1 MKTKLLFII
10 AIFATLTFTS
20 CEDVVQLEGPK
31 SDSFLIVDGTI
42 TNQKGEQ
49 VIALSQSQDYFNNAT
64 VKGITNATVK
74 VTDNEGKV
82 YEFKDLKNVGKYVWT
97 PKSTTEIM
105 GAIGKTYTLEITS
118 NGETFR
124 AVSEM
129 KRVPK
134 IDSIAY
140 QADTRENET
149 DPKKPKEGFEA
160 QFYGRDIA
168 GIGDCYRV
176 KSFKNKKELELRRGG
191 VQLAYDAAVQK
202 SRTADGLV
210 FILPLRRSI
219 SPDLFVEKDTITVQL
234 TSITEGHFDF
244 WTQAIQEVNN
254 AGLFSRPSA
263 NIPTNVI
270 NINTSSS
277 KKGAGWFGTSAMS
290 TFTTIVDAKKART
303 GLK

>member
-10 AIFATLTFTS
+10 AIFATLSLTS

-49 VIALSQSQDYFNNAT
+49 VIGLSQSQDYFNNAT
-64 VKGITNATVK
+64 VKGVTNATVK

-82 YEFKDLKNVGKYVWT
+82 YEFKDAKNVGKYVWT
-97 PKSTTEIM
+97 PKSATDVLGT
-105 GAIGKTYTLEITS
+105 IGKTYTLEVTS

-160 QFYGRDIA
+160 QFYGRDIV
-168 GIGDCYRV
+168 GIGDCYRI
-176 KSFKNKKELELRRGG
+176 KSFKNKKELVLRRGG
-191 VQLAYDAAVQK
+191 VQLAYDAAAQK
-202 SRTADGLV
+202 SRTADGLI
-210 FILPLRRSI
+210 FILPLRRSV
-219 SPDLFVEKDTITVQL
+219 SPDLFVEKDTITVEL

-270 NINTSSS
+270 NINTSSA
-277 KKGAGWFGTSAMS
+277 KKASGWFGTSALS